1 MSRIEI
7 QLDQLH
13 ETRTLLEKFQ
23 AEKAGK
29 LDAAVPLEVKQRLA
43 DIEED
48 FKPALS
54 AALSE
59 IARLESEIKAAV
71 AVRGET
77 IRSTRLQAVFSK
89 GRQSW
94 DNAALDE
101 YAEQHPEINKFRRVG
116 NPSVSIRII

>member
-13 ETRTLLEKFQ
+13 ETRTLFEKFQ
-23 AEKAGK
+23 GEKAAK
-29 LDAAVPLEVKQRLA
+29 IDAATPLEVKQRLA
-43 DIEED
+43 DIEHDYE
-48 FKPALS
+48 PALS

-77 IRSTRLQAVFSK
+77 IRSTRLQAVFIK

-94 DNAALDE
+94 DNASLDH
-101 YAEQHPEINKFRRVG
+101 YAETHPEIIEFRRVG